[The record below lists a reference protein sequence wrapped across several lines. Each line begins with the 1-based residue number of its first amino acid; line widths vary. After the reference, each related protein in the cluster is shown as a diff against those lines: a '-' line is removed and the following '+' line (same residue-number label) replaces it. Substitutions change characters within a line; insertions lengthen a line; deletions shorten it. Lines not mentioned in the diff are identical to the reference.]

1 MKYVRMYADK
11 DGDSHFEDVE
21 VEMTLVDVSPPTP
34 PLGVS
39 AALPSTNVMFANTP
53 VGWYGEPHPVQQRLF
68 IIYLAG
74 EMEATV
80 SDGEVRRFGPGSVV
94 LVEDTSGKGHASRVL
109 GNDTVL
115 AVFVYLAD

>member
-1 MKYVRMYADK
+1 MYADEV
-11 DGDSHFEDVE
+11 GDSHFEDVK
-21 VEMTLVDVSPPTP
+21 VEMSLADISPPTP

-39 AALPSTNVMFANTP
+39 ASIPSTNVVFLHTP
-53 VGWYGEPHPVQQRLF
+53 AGWYGEPHPVQGRIFL
-68 IIYLAG
+68 IYLAG

-109 GNDTVL
+109 GKNDVL
-115 AVFVYLAD
+115 AVMVQLAG

>member
-11 DGDSHFEDVE
+11 NGDSHFEDVE
-21 VEMTLVDVSPPTP
+21 FEMSLVDVSPPTP

-39 AALPSTNVMFANTP
+39 ASIPSTNVAFVSTP
-53 VGWYGEPHPVQQRLF
+53 AGWYGEPHPVPQRLF

-94 LVEDTSGKGHASRVL
+94 LVEDTSGKGHTSRVI
-109 GNDTVL
+109 GTDNAL
-115 AVFVYLAD
+115 AVFVYPAD